1 MLIKIWDYFMRR
13 KKLLLLVLMSVTAS
27 SYVVMNLTAINIG
40 KSETTYIHIDDWG
53 AQNDS
58 ELSDIAI
65 PKTGETSS
73 SNGLAVLSPQEIVA
87 LAPNVS
93 VEVDDSSAT
102 IDQDHTVLIENSQA
116 PQLAATNSIPHTIVL
131 YLLGVGVLVLGIYLV
146 YQHFLR

>member
-1 MLIKIWDYFMRR
+1 MRR

-27 SYVVMNLTAINIG
+27 SYVVMNLTAINTG

-53 AQNDS
+53 DQNDS

-93 VEVDDSSAT
+93 VEADDSSAT
-102 IDQDHTVLIENSQA
+102 IDQV
-116 PQLAATNSIPHTIVL
+116 VL